1 MTKQVSNQIYAAI
14 LPHIGKLNVLLD
26 SSEDILALYHLF
38 TAMDPS
44 TISVQVKYLRTTP
57 SIVTM
62 TVPVCPFLSV
72 THEFTNI
79 HIHIGIVY
87 CFAEAAFLHLPW
99 APDSVAGSGVHCA

>member
-44 TISVQVKYLRTTP
+44 TISVQVKYL
-57 SIVTM
+57 
-62 TVPVCPFLSV
+62 
-72 THEFTNI
+72 
-79 HIHIGIVY
+79 
-87 CFAEAAFLHLPW
+87 HL
-99 APDSVAGSGVHCA
+99 G